1 GIRKANDPLIEA
13 SVGVVDAALRHDFPQ
28 GPCFR
33 RYSYDGYGQQDD
45 GGAFTTYGR
54 GRPWPL
60 LTGERGHYEL
70 AAGRDV
76 QVYIRAMEG
85 FANPTG
91 LLPEQIWDQPD
102 IPSELLY
109 YGRQTGSAMPLM
121 WAHAEY
127 IKLLRSAADGKVFD
141 FIPAVAARYLEGK
154 KPRRIELWKSNRQ
167 PKSVRAG
174 SMLRIQQKDPFVL
187 HWTRDE
193 WHTAI
198 DTAST
203 MTPLGFTYVDIDVAP
218 DGPGPIRFTF
228 RWRDPDHWEGRD
240 YVIAIDPPK

>member
-1 GIRKANDPLIEA
+1 
-13 SVGVVDAALRHDFPQ
+13 
-28 GPCFR
+28 
-33 RYSYDGYGQQDD
+33 
-45 GGAFTTYGR
+45 
-54 GRPWPL
+54 
-60 LTGERGHYEL
+60 
-70 AAGRDV
+70 V

-127 IKLLRSAADGKVFD
+127 IKLLRSAADSKVFD